1 MVYYKTIK
9 DFYLNTRKPLVLLG
23 IDYGQKKIGLS
34 ISDKNNKMA
43 LAYKTVFQQKTDAI
57 KELIDIIE

>member
-9 DFYLNTRKPLVLLG
+9 DFYFNTPKPLVLLG

-34 ISDKNNKMA
+34 TSTKDNRMA
-43 LAYKTVFQQKTDAI
+43 LAYKTILQINNSGI
-57 KELIDIIE
+57 K